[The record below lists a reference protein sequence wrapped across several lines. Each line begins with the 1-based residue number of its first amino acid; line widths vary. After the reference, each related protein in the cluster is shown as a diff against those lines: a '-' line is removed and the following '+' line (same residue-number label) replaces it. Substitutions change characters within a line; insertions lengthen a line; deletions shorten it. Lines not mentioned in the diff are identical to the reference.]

1 MRPITRTLRLACA
14 MAVAGALLAGCGQS
28 GGTKDGTRDG
38 TKDGRGAVSGMDMQ
52 GAAERAD
59 AMFYETV
66 GAIKPEIEWVHDTT
80 TTGSCDVTRYW
91 TVMTVVSPERRG
103 NFLGVVENFWKASG
117 YRITTVNPDK
127 EMPAI
132 YAKSS
137 DGFGISV
144 LFGYKGQ
151 AFFEV
156 TSPCVDESK
165 VTAPTKVANGR
176 TYEAGAPIPTPN
188 VHSDFW
194 SAETPAPAPT
204 PSS

>member
-1 MRPITRTLRLACA
+1 MKRITRTIRLTCA
-14 MAVAGALLAGCGQS
+14 VAVAGALLAGCGLS
-28 GGTKDGTRDG
+28 GG
-38 TKDGRGAVSGMDMQ
+38 TKDGRGAVAGMDMQ

-59 AMFYETV
+59 AMFYGTV
-66 GAIKPEIEWVHDTT
+66 GAIKPEIEWVHHTT

-91 TVMTVVSPERRG
+91 TVMTVVSPQRRG
-103 NFLGVVENFWKASG
+103 NFLGVVENFWKANG
-117 YRITTVNPDK
+117 YRINTVNPDK
-127 EMPAI
+127 EMPEIIAT
-132 YAKSS
+132 SP

-156 TSPCVDESK
+156 TSPCVGESK
-165 VTAPTKVANGR
+165 VAAPTKVATGP
-176 TYEAGAPIPTPN
+176 TYEGGAAIPTPN

-194 SAETPAPAPT
+194 SAETPAPGPA